1 MPRQE
6 LNPKRRKT
14 KAAGRFEART
24 FELKPLARGSR
35 PNLNAPTH
43 DGQES
48 VKAII
53 SQWRR
58 ERPDLDFEPMSLFAS
73 LARGYFLTS
82 SRIDRLVA
90 QYGLTRGMFDVLA
103 TLRRAGPPY
112 RLTPKQLSASLL
124 LSGAGMT
131 SRLDRLE
138 ALKFVARVPEPS
150 DRRSLQIKMT
160 NRGVDLVNRI
170 LPELL
175 DAQRASFAFGVENA
189 RELTKLLGMMNEKL
203 HPD

>member
-1 MPRQE
+1 MPRKALKRKPRE
-6 LNPKRRKT
+6 RKAVGTFEAGTFDLGPPLRGAGLNPDT
-14 KAAGRFEART
+14 A
-24 FELKPLARGSR
+24 
-35 PNLNAPTH
+35 TH

-112 RLTPKQLSASLL
+112 CLTPKQLSASLL

-160 NRGVDLVNRI
+160 KRGVDLVNRI

-175 DAQRASFAFGVENA
+175 EAQRASFAFGVENA

-203 HPD
+203 HPE